1 VVSGTGLRVVQLMTL
16 MTIGLYTPPQGA
28 YMPSILF

>member
-1 VVSGTGLRVVQLMTL
+1 VQLMTL

>member
-1 VVSGTGLRVVQLMTL
+1 MVLEQGLRVMYLMTL

-28 YMPSILF
+28 YLPAVLY